1 MDHDK
6 KHWKAAK
13 VNNPFPGLLS
23 FLLVIIDCYCNFNFN
38 LQALII
44 VMPMLGFGYLITMVG
59 PDKTT
64 TPWAYTVFQIV
75 RSVVLSTQVGVGVV
89 HVVYI
94 Q

>member
-1 MDHDK
+1 MACKQQHK
-6 KHWKAAK
+6 KPK
-13 VNNPFPGLLS
+13 P
-23 FLLVIIDCYCNFNFN
+23 
-38 LQALII
+38 QALII

-59 PDKTT
+59 PDRST